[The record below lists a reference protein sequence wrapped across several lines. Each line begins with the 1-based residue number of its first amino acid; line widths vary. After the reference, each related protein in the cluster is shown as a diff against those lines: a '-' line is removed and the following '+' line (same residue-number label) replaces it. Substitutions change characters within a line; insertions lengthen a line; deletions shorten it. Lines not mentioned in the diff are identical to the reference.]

1 MGHLNFLSCLIF
13 SFLLKNGRHAPAS
26 SRVYLKVSHFLL
38 CSNIRSL
45 SLNSILERSFHS
57 RYNSSCCSPAAAI
70 PGANSNYVLQ
80 ITQSNKSPATLLQS
94 ELQNNQLYY
103 FKRLEAFSWVPLPI
117 RYDSKALRRSHETS
131 YCKAV
136 L

>member
-26 SRVYLKVSHFLL
+26 SRVSLKVSHFLL
-38 CSNIRSL
+38 CSNIRSR

-94 ELQNNQLYY
+94 EQSENFITLRDLRHPLGCPSLTKVRFKCFQTQSRNLLYQLYY
-103 FKRLEAFSWVPLPI
+103 
-117 RYDSKALRRSHETS
+117 
-131 YCKAV
+131 
-136 L
+136 